1 MAPNDT
7 FYPKYLYKYY
17 PQENWNF
24 IATDWTIR
32 FTPVKELNDYF
43 ECIPVS
49 DNILSTKSKEILLTE
64 DKIDCSSP
72 SVADYINENLHS
84 IINRYGVLSLTE
96 SSDNLLMWS
105 HYASAHEGFVVEF
118 DTEKLNVLKRK
129 DIQDISIHKVE
140 YSRMRNNVFEDGE
153 RRTPISFLGKKAM
166 QWSYEKEWRSI
177 VDIVTQKIEKNG
189 IKGVREICKSSISS
203 IIFGANMSDDMIK
216 KYCQDIYQQEG
227 CENIAFKKA
236 KLHQKKY
243 DIVIEK
249 IATSLYK

>member
-7 FYPKYLYKYY
+7 FYPEYLYKYY

-24 IATDWTIR
+24 IAIDWTIR
-32 FTPVKELNDYF
+32 FTPVEELNDCF
-43 ECIPVS
+43 ECMPVS
-49 DNILSTKSKEILLTE
+49 DNILSTKSKEKLLNE

-72 SVADYINENLHS
+72 SIVDDTNENLRS

-96 SSDNLLMWS
+96 SNNNLLMWS
-105 HYASAHEGFVVEF
+105 YYASAHKGFVVEF
-118 DTEKLNVLKRK
+118 DTKKLNALKRK
-129 DIQDISIHKVE
+129 DSKDISIHKVE
-140 YSRMRNNVFEDGE
+140 YSSMRNKVFKDGE

-177 VDIVTQKIEKNG
+177 VDIVTQKIEKDG
-189 IKGVREICKSSISS
+189 KKGVREICKSSISS
-203 IIFGANMSDDMIK
+203 IIFGANMPDEMIK
-216 KYCQDIYQQEG
+216 KCCQDIYQQEG